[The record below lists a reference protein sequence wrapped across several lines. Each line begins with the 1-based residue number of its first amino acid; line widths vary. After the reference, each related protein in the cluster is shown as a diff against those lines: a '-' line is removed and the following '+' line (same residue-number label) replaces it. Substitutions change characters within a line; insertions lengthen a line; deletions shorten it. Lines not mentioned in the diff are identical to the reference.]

1 MRRQINRNFLA
12 IAAAS
17 ALAACAANAPVGTSV
32 KATGSAS
39 ASKPVATAAD
49 DKKAAKGYRQV
60 TKNGVEYFCRREA
73 VTGSRTEVV
82 DTCLTKA
89 QMDSVTDSSQDLVR
103 RLNSVPGGMPGADSN
118 GGQTNTVMG
127 R

>member
-1 MRRQINRNFLA
+1 MRGQFNRILVGF
-12 IAAAS
+12 AAAS
-17 ALAACAANAPVGTSV
+17 ALAACAANAPVNTSA
-32 KATGSAS
+32 KATAS
-39 ASKPVATAAD
+39 AGTPANGAAAAD
-49 DKKAAKGYRQV
+49 DKKSAKGYRQV

-89 QMDSVTDSSQDLVR
+89 QMDSATENSQDLVR
-103 RLNSVPGGMPGADSN
+103 RLNGVPGSVPGADSN